1 MQDEL
6 KELGDIVQA
15 TFGLPVTIT
24 YTTGGV
30 VESRGIFTTERVETG
45 SFEGVMTEMTLVTLD
60 RAILLKRGDKIE
72 CQQQVWTVDRKLKD
86 DGYLATW
93 NLHDG

>member
-15 TFGLPVTIT
+15 TFGLPDHLLLTQ
-24 YTTGGV
+24 TGGV

-45 SFEGVMTEMTLVTLD
+45 SFEGV
-60 RAILLKRGDKIE
+60 
-72 CQQQVWTVDRKLKD
+72 
-86 DGYLATW
+86 
-93 NLHDG
+93 